1 MIIGVLKETVEG
13 EFRVAAT
20 PETVKKLIN
29 VKAYSLCRDQM
40 LALKRLLLTKCI
52 LRQEEL

>member
-20 PETVKKLIN
+20 PETVKKLI
-29 VKAYSLCRDQM
+29 SLKLQ
-40 LALKRLLLTKCI
+40 AIGHENLKF
-52 LRQEEL
+52 QECAKPKFQK